1 MTPPEFDLKGYL
13 SERKAQVDAALERAL
28 SQPEFPDR
36 LADALSDW
44 QLESYLQ
51 ERIQL
56 TEAALDRFLPGSETL
71 PARLHEAM
79 RYSVFAGGKRLRPIL
94 CLAAYDAAG
103 GGADDILA
111 AACALEL
118 IHCYSLIHDDL
129 PAMDDDAMRRGKPTC
144 HVAFDE
150 ATAIL
155 AGDALLTLAF
165 ATLSAAARAAGPAA
179 AARWLAIIDAA
190 AAAAGGSGMV
200 GGQILDMAAEG
211 RSADLGELER
221 MQRMKTGALI
231 QAAVRAGAM
240 LADADARQVDHLD
253 RYASHVGQ
261 AFQIADDILNVEGDP
276 ARLGKAVGSD
286 AARSKTTYP
295 ALLGLDASKKLAR
308 EKIDRAL
315 KALAIFDNRAEPLRS
330 IARYVIDRQR

>member
-1 MTPPEFDLKGYL
+1 
-13 SERKAQVDAALERAL
+13 
-28 SQPEFPDR
+28 
-36 LADALSDW
+36 
-44 QLESYLQ
+44 
-51 ERIQL
+51 
-56 TEAALDRFLPGSETL
+56 
-71 PARLHEAM
+71 
-79 RYSVFAGGKRLRPIL
+79 
-94 CLAAYDAAG
+94 
-103 GGADDILA
+103 
-111 AACALEL
+111 
-118 IHCYSLIHDDL
+118 
-129 PAMDDDAMRRGKPTC
+129 
-144 HVAFDE
+144 
-150 ATAIL
+150 
-155 AGDALLTLAF
+155 
-165 ATLSAAARAAGPAA
+165 
-179 AARWLAIIDAA
+179 
-190 AAAAGGSGMV
+190 
-200 GGQILDMAAEG
+200 MAAEG